1 MDDKM
6 RANKRRV
13 EAQLLKKTD
22 GLKLAF
28 ETGFHE
34 AEALMST
41 IDLNEYLTAALSL
54 FDKNQSDESISAF
67 LLSVPNTH
75 KFVSDSVT
83 KDIKNTIVTL
93 SEWLGSERLCQYLNT
108 LPPVAERLCSKE
120 GLNIYQKLVEELAR
134 TAPRCLKVFLTRSPS
149 FLTSLPILGLRHWA
163 LIGAKSHA
171 NQIDSLNSY
180 FTLTSPE
187 SQNIFQRQ
195 RRGTLFI
202 DAQRQLNFYL
212 RAIWG
217 RDFFLRP
224 RIIEVNNAENEQNSS
239 PLCAIQSG
247 TILLPDAM
255 EARDPSNPTLSAKNL
270 YRSSVTHA
278 AAHLMFSRPVQ
289 HGDYSDIQRY
299 CYGLIEDARVE
310 ALAIKDFPGLRQL
323 WMPFHLDQVKKS
335 NGEPYQLSLALLS
348 GNAEDAPAHLTYVV
362 NAFNTLLSMEN
373 SYEQEVHKDTLARR
387 LASDIEISDGDNLH
401 NQLCYRDDNT
411 YLWFENGDEFYQWSL
426 LSEPQVKR
434 TVNVMEM
441 VNEIDNELADDNAQE
456 VWILESEFFRDGDPE
471 NVSMNELEGKQ
482 QISSPFY
489 YPEWDYTANQNR
501 PAWVTLTE
509 RSVKKG
515 ASTDIDKLIENR
527 QSQLRKIKAIVEALQ
542 PKGLQRLRKQ
552 FEGDE
557 LDLDAA
563 IDAMKEIRRG
573 ALPDMNIDQRLI
585 RRERDLAVL
594 VLLDLSQSTMDSL
607 PGSHSDIRVLDVA
620 QEATVMLA
628 NAIDGIGDPF
638 AIHGFNSNGRSDV
651 RYQRFKDFDE
661 AYDDTTKS
669 RLAVMEGGLSTR
681 MGAALRHAK
690 TYLAQ
695 QPQRKKLLLMISDG
709 EPADIDSRDPLYLQ
723 ADTKHAIDDVL
734 MQGIT
739 PFCLTIDPDADSYVA
754 QIFGEGHYSILDN
767 ASRLPDVLPNLFASI
782 TRTSS

>member
-1 MDDKM
+1 MDDRI
-6 RANKRRV
+6 RANKQRI
-13 EAQLLKKTD
+13 EAQLVEKTD

-28 ETGFHE
+28 ETGFQE
-34 AEALMST
+34 ADALMNAYE
-41 IDLNEYLTAALSL
+41 LNTFLCETLNLMNKY
-54 FDKNQSDESISAF
+54 QSDDVISAF

-75 KFVSDSVT
+75 KYTSDSVT
-83 KDIKNTIVTL
+83 ESISGSVLLLAD
-93 SEWLGSERLCQYLNT
+93 WLGSARLSQYLNT
-108 LPPVAERLCSKE
+108 LPAVSERLCSKE
-120 GLNIYQKLVEELAR
+120 GLAVYQKLVEDLAR
-134 TAPRCLKVFLTRSPS
+134 KAPRCLNVFLTRSPS
-149 FLTSLPILGLRHWA
+149 LLTSLPILGLRHWA
-163 LIGAKSHA
+163 MIGAKAHA
-171 NQIDSLNSY
+171 HDIEALNSY
-180 FTLTSPE
+180 FTLSSVD

-195 RRGTLFI
+195 RRGTLFV
-202 DAQRQLNFYL
+202 DVQRQLHFFI

-224 RIIEVNNAENEQNSS
+224 CISDTVQSDDCTAVATIPS
-239 PLCAIQSG
+239 IQAG
-247 TILLPDAM
+247 TIFLPDAL
-255 EARDPSNPTLSAKNL
+255 EAASTDNAALSAKN
-270 YRSSVTHA
+270 RFRAAAAHA
-278 AAHLMFSRPVQ
+278 AAHLIYSRPTPA
-289 HGDYSDIQRY
+289 DEYSRTERY
-299 CYGLIEDARVE
+299 WFGVLEDARVE
-310 ALAIKDFPGLRQL
+310 AMAIREFQGLRQL
-323 WMPFHLDQVKKS
+323 WMPFHLEKTHQS
-335 NGEPYQLSLALLS
+335 HCLSSQLSLALLT
-348 GNAEDAPAHLTYVV
+348 GNIEDAPPTLAFAV
-362 NAFNTLLSMEN
+362 NAFN
-373 SYEQEVHKDTLARR
+373 R
-387 LASDIEISDGDNLH
+387 LIDLDSRDAQQHEMNKLPG
-401 NQLCYRDDNT
+401 QLVSALGEFVETGEPEAVCYRDDNT
-411 YLWFENGDEFYQWSL
+411 YLWLEDGDEFYQWPL

-489 YPEWDYTANQNR
+489 YPEWDYTANQAR

-515 ASTDIDKLIENR
+515 AAADIDKLVENR
-527 QSQLRKIKAIVEALQ
+527 QAQLRKIKAIIEALQ
-542 PKGLQRLRKQ
+542 PKGLQRFRKQ

-607 PGSHSDIRVLDVA
+607 PGNHSDLWVLDIA
-620 QEATVMLA
+620 QEAAVMLA

-669 RLAVMEGGLSTR
+669 RLAAMEGGLSTR

-695 QPQRKKLLLMISDG
+695 QPQRKKLLLMVSDG

-739 PFCLTIDPDADSYVA
+739 PFCLTIDPDADNYVA
-754 QIFGEGHYSILDN
+754 QIFGEGHYSVLDDAN
-767 ASRLPDVLPNLFASI
+767 RLPDVLPNLFASI
-782 TRTSS
+782 TRTSA

>member
-1 MDDKM
+1 M

-13 EAQLLKKTD
+13 EAQLVEKTD

-28 ETGFHE
+28 ETGFQE
-34 AEALMST
+34 AEALMNV
-41 IDLNEYLTAALSL
+41 IDLNEYLTAVLDL
-54 FDKNQSDESISAF
+54 FSKYQSDESVSAF
-67 LLSVPNTH
+67 LLSVPNIQ
-75 KFVSDSVT
+75 KQLSDSVT
-83 KDIKNTIVTL
+83 VDVKDTIVIL
-93 SEWLGSERLCQYLNT
+93 SEWLGSERLSQYLNT
-108 LPPVAERLCSKE
+108 LPAVAERLCSKD

-163 LIGAKSHA
+163 LIGAKAHA
-171 NQIDSLNSY
+171 NQIDSLHSY
-180 FTLTSPE
+180 FTLASPE

-195 RRGTLFI
+195 RRGTLFV
-202 DAQRQLNFYL
+202 DTQRQLNFYL

-224 RIIEVNNAENEQNSS
+224 RIIEINDAENEENSS
-239 PLCAIQSG
+239 PLSAIHSG

-255 EARDPSNPTLSAKNL
+255 EAQDPSNPTLSAKNL
-270 YRSSVTHA
+270 YRASVTHA
-278 AAHLMFSRPVQ
+278 AAHLMFSRPKP
-289 HGDYSDIQRY
+289 HGGFSDIQRY
-299 CYGLIEDARVE
+299 CYGLVEDARVE
-310 ALAIKDFPGLRQL
+310 ALAIRDFPGLRQL
-323 WMPFHLDQVKKS
+323 WMPFHLEQVKKS
-335 NGEPYQLSLALLS
+335 NDETNQLSLALLS

-362 NAFNTLLSMEN
+362 NRFNALLSIDN
-373 SYEQEVHKDTLARR
+373 SLEQEVHKDTLARR
-387 LASDIEISDGDNLH
+387 LASDIDINDEGNLP
-401 NQLCYRDDNT
+401 NQLFYRDDNT
-411 YLWFENGDEFYQWSL
+411 YLWFENGDEFYQWPL

-482 QISSPFY
+482 QISSPFH
-489 YPEWDYTANQNR
+489 YPEWDYTANQMR

-509 RSVKKG
+509 RSVKKST
-515 ASTDIDKLIENR
+515 ASKIDELVESR
-527 QSQLRKIKAIVEALQ
+527 QAQLRKIKAIVEALQ

-607 PGSHSDIRVLDVA
+607 PGDHGDLRVLDIA

-628 NAIDGIGDPF
+628 KAIDGIGDPF

-661 AYDDTTKS
+661 AYDDITKS
-669 RLAVMEGGLSTR
+669 RLAAMEGGLSTR

-723 ADTKHAIDDVL
+723 ADTKNAIDDVL

-739 PFCLTIDPDADSYVA
+739 PFCLTIDPEADSYVG
-754 QIFGEGHYSILDN
+754 QIFGEGHYSVLDDT
-767 ASRLPDVLPNLFASI
+767 SRLPEVLPHLFASI

>member
-13 EAQLLKKTD
+13 EAQLVEKTD

-28 ETGFHE
+28 ETGFQE

-41 IDLNEYLTAALSL
+41 IDLNEYLTAALDL
-54 FDKNQSDESISAF
+54 FDKNQSDESITAF

-75 KFVSDSVT
+75 NHIGDSVT
-83 KDIKNTIVTL
+83 FDIRNTIVTL
-93 SEWLGSERLCQYLNT
+93 SEWLGSERLSQYLNT
-108 LPPVAERLCSKE
+108 LPTVAERLCSKE
-120 GLNIYQKLVEELAR
+120 GFNIYQKLVEELAR
-134 TAPRCLKVFLTRSPS
+134 TAPRCLKIFLTRSPG

-163 LIGAKSHA
+163 LIGAKLHA

-195 RRGTLFI
+195 RRGTLFV

-224 RIIEVNNAENEQNSS
+224 RIIEIDDAENKQNSS
-239 PLCAIQSG
+239 PLSAIHSG
-247 TILLPDAM
+247 IILLPDAM
-255 EARDPSNPTLSAKNL
+255 EAQDPSNPTLSAKNL
-270 YRSSVTHA
+270 YRASVTHA
-278 AAHLMFSRPVQ
+278 AAHLMFSRPKP
-289 HGDYSDIQRY
+289 HGDYSGIQRY

-310 ALAIKDFPGLRQL
+310 ALAIRDFPGLRQL
-323 WMPFHLDQVKKS
+323 WMPFHLDQIKKS

-348 GNAEDAPAHLTYVV
+348 GNAEAAPAHLTYVV

-373 SYEQEVHKDTLARR
+373 AYEREVHTDTLARR
-387 LASDIEISDGDNLH
+387 LASDIEISDEGYLP

-411 YLWFENGDEFYQWSL
+411 YLWFENGDEFYQWPL

-482 QISSPFY
+482 QISSPFH
-489 YPEWDYTANQNR
+489 YPEWDYVANQVR

-515 ASTDIDKLIENR
+515 TASKIDELAESR
-527 QSQLRKIKAIVEALQ
+527 QAQLRKIKAIVEALQ

-594 VLLDLSQSTMDSL
+594 VLLDLSQSTMDVL
-607 PGSHSDIRVLDVA
+607 PGNHCDIRVLDIA

-638 AIHGFNSNGRSDV
+638 AIHGFSSNGRSDV

-661 AYDDTTKS
+661 AYDDITKS
-669 RLAVMEGGLSTR
+669 RLAAMEGGLSTR

-709 EPADIDSRDPLYLQ
+709 EPADIDSRDLLYLQ

-739 PFCLTIDPDADSYVA
+739 PFCLTIDPNADNYVA
-754 QIFGEGHYSILDN
+754 QIFGEGHYSVLDDAN
-767 ASRLPDVLPNLFASI
+767 RLPDALPNLFASI
-782 TRTSS
+782 TRTSA